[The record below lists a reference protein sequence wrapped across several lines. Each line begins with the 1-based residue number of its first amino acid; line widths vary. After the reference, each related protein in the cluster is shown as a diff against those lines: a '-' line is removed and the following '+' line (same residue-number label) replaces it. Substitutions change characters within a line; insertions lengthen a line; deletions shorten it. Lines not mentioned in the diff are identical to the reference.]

1 MKEREDKE
9 TQEEP
14 QSMMAIFFGK
24 AKASSTT
31 TSPSKGPTPSTLNTL
46 SEFDR
51 VFRPF
56 TLKKD
61 TELAPINWFQN
72 AKIRKRNEDVEIIL
86 IDEDD
91 AGDHDVEMNEPE
103 PTPNASTSGNISS
116 RLLLFLNW

>member
-1 MKEREDKE
+1 
-9 TQEEP
+9 
-14 QSMMAIFFGK
+14 MANFFGK

-31 TSPSKGPTPSTLNTL
+31 TSPSKGPTPSTSNTL

-61 TELAPINWFQN
+61 ADLAPINWIQD
-72 AKIRKRNEDVEIIL
+72 AKRRKRNADVEIFV

-91 AGDHDVEMNEPE
+91 AGDHDVEVGEPH
-103 PTPNASTSGNISS
+103 PTPNASTRGESISRS
-116 RLLLFLNW
+116 R